1 MLARVAQEAALG
13 DVGFKAKAAEVIGA
27 YHPFWAR
34 LAMETIIG
42 RSAAGESAGGM
53 IFWHLIHKV
62 LVSVMPQ
69 TVGTNCSHSAAL

>member
-1 MLARVAQEAALG
+1 VTQEAALG

-42 RSAAGESAGGM
+42 RSAAGAFANGDT
-53 IFWHLIHKV
+53 F
-62 LVSVMPQ
+62 
-69 TVGTNCSHSAAL
+69 VGT

>member
-1 MLARVAQEAALG
+1 MIQEAALS

-42 RSAAGESAGGM
+42 RAATGESAHGAITGASCWIQM
-53 IFWHLIHKV
+53 LITHGFRSHL
-62 LVSVMPQ
+62 
-69 TVGTNCSHSAAL
+69 